1 MSYSTGMLCHRIT
14 VLNKKDP
21 SKLKFG
27 ETNKFE
33 EVMCLWAD
41 VTWKKGQ
48 KALNEGALDSMDTVL
63 IRTRWSSQISRDSL
77 IEYEGVRYQ
86 IQSMHKDRRSNTTQI
101 TATEMVGPAPKVEP
115 QPVSNSDI

>member
-1 MSYSTGMLCHRIT
+1 MKHRIT

-21 SKLKFG
+21 SQVKFG
-27 ETNKFE
+27 ERAKFE
-33 EVMCLWAD
+33 ETVCLWAD

-86 IQSMHKDRRSNTTQI
+86 IQSLHSDKHDNTTQI
-101 TATEMVGPAPKVEP
+101 TATEMVGPAPMVEP
-115 QPVSNSDI
+115 KPVSNSDI